1 MPNPTLT
8 NEPWDEHLIRYGMPF
23 APHLIVKARG
33 TLIWDSEGRE
43 LLDFT
48 SGQMCATIGHNH
60 PRIVEAMAKAC
71 AGALHLFSGM
81 LSPPVVELS
90 RRLAAM
96 LPPSLCKA
104 MFLSTGGE
112 ANEAALK
119 LAKMYSGKFE
129 VVGFTGAWHGMT
141 SGAQS
146 VNYFAGRKGYGP
158 MMPGSLMLPVPNSYR
173 CPIRHCRDACD
184 GTCLEVGFNL
194 VDAQSTGSLAALIA
208 EPVERRRRHRATGGL
223 LAAGRAALR
232 IPRHAAHLRR
242 GADRLPVGARFCLP
256 AFRRRA

>member
-1 MPNPTLT
+1 MSSSKSTD
-8 NEPWDEHLIRYGMPF
+8 EPPDQHLIHYGIPF

-33 TLIWDSEGRE
+33 TVIFDEEGRE

-60 PRIVEAMAKAC
+60 PRIVEAMTKAC
-71 AGALHLFSGM
+71 EGALHLFSGM

-96 LPPSLCKA
+96 LPPVLSKA

-112 ANEAALK
+112 SNEAALK
-119 LAKMYSGKFE
+119 LAKLHTGKFE
-129 VVGFTGAWHGMT
+129 VVGFAGAWHGMT
-141 SGAQS
+141 SGALG

-173 CPIRHCRDACD
+173 CPVH
-184 GTCLEVGFNL
+184 
-194 VDAQSTGSLAALIA
+194 
-208 EPVERRRRHRATGGL
+208 H
-223 LAAGRAALR
+223 
-232 IPRHAAHLRR
+232 
-242 GADRLPVGARFCLP
+242 
-256 AFRRRA
+256 